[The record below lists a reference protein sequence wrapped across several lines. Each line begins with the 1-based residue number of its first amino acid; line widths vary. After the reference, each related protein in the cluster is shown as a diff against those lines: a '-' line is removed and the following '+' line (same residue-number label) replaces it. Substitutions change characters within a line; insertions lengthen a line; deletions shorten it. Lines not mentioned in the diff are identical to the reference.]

1 MKRISYV
8 LGLAVVLLAACGE
21 ETRDGQLTLAGSA
34 PLRIVDQSGKTVE
47 FPAGPTK
54 VEFSADRSRKFT
66 VTVSQ
71 GKDKQAVFSGQA
83 PASNGWNFTLRG
95 KDIGQ
100 PFDLT
105 SDRKVEYV
113 GRPWRRIRDG
123 APCGFN
129 GRMVVEDVYQACNE
143 DWRADFADASNAQ
156 AIGSFLSRLR
166 DETCL
171 IGSRDLYCRDFGPN
185 PHFPPHHRRLEG
197 MERSIKKLNDLGA
210 DGIKFD

>member
-1 MKRISYV
+1 MKRISYA

-34 PLRIVDQSGKTVE
+34 PLRIVDQSGKIVE
-47 FPAGPTK
+47 FLAGPAK

-71 GKDKQAVFSGQA
+71 GKDKQAAFSGQA
-83 PASNGWNFTLRG
+83 PASDGWNFTLRG

-113 GRPWRRIRDG
+113 GYPWRSIRDG
-123 APCGFN
+123 MPCGYN
-129 GRMVVEDVYQACNE
+129 GRMVVEEVYQACNE
-143 DWRADFADASNAQ
+143 DWRADFADASNSQ
-156 AIGSFLSRLR
+156 AIGSFVSRLNR
-166 DETCL
+166 TCL
-171 IGSRDLYCRDFGPN
+171 ISSRDLYCRDYGPN
-185 PHFPPHHRRLEG
+185 PPIPPYPHRLEKA
-197 MERSIKKLNDLGA
+197 EKSLKKLNDLGA